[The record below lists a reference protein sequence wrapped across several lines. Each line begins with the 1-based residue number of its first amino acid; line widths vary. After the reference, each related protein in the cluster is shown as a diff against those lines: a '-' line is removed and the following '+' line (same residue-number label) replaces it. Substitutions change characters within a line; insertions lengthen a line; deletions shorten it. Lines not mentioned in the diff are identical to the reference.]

1 MQDTDCIEETYGRTK
16 AAYRADFKYCYVS
29 SDRWGLKMGGWYTA
43 DEMAK
48 ASGVSAK
55 LIANRVY
62 SASYLRQACDII
74 RDEQLELRDKFQRK
88 MFTGYALERYTDWI
102 SSHWLRRPI

>member
-1 MQDTDCIEETYGRTK
+1 
-16 AAYRADFKYCYVS
+16 
-29 SDRWGLKMGGWYTA
+29 MGGWYTA